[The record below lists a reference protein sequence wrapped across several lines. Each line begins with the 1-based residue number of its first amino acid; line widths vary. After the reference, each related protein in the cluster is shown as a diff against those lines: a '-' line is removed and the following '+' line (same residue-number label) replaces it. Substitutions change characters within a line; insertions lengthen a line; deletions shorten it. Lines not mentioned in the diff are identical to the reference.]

1 MLEIILIVDV
11 GSNFTQMIA
20 RKIRELKVYCEIY
33 PYNKIPTNKNI
44 KGIILS
50 DSSYSIDDPNS
61 PKPDFDQLFKADIP
75 ILAIGYSAQRLAQHL
90 GGQIE
95 NPLLRKM

>member
-61 PKPDFDQLFKADIP
+61 PKPDFDQLF
-75 ILAIGYSAQRLAQHL
+75 
-90 GGQIE
+90 
-95 NPLLRKM
+95 